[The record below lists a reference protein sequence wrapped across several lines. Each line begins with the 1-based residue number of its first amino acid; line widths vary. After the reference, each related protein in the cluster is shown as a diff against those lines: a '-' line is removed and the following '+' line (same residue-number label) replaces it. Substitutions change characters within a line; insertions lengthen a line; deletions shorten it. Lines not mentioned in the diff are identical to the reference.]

1 MTALIEFRQVS
12 KEFKLHNG
20 GRLLAVKDFSMV
32 LEVGKTVGLVGGS
45 GSGKSTVALMA
56 LALAK
61 PDAGA
66 ILWGGT
72 DIWSVKSRQRRELR
86 RHCQIVF
93 QDPRSSL
100 DPRLTVEEVVAEPLV
115 VHGIGSKEERVD
127 TIRAA
132 IEMVGLAPDIIHAVP
147 RQLSGGE
154 AQRVSIARAIV
165 LRPSVVVLDEALSS
179 LDLSVQAQVI
189 NLLLQLQ
196 RDLNLSYL
204 FISHDL
210 ALVANVSDSI
220 IVMQK
225 GSIVEAGDVDQIYG
239 APKHPYTQALLS
251 AVEEL
256 DTKMGYR

>member
-1 MTALIEFRQVS
+1 
-12 KEFKLHNG
+12 
-20 GRLLAVKDFSMV
+20 
-32 LEVGKTVGLVGGS
+32 
-45 GSGKSTVALMA
+45 
-56 LALAK
+56 
-61 PDAGA
+61 
-66 ILWGGT
+66 
-72 DIWSVKSRQRRELR
+72 
-86 RHCQIVF
+86 
-93 QDPRSSL
+93 
-100 DPRLTVEEVVAEPLV
+100 
-115 VHGIGSKEERVD
+115 
-127 TIRAA
+127 
-132 IEMVGLAPDIIHAVP
+132 
-147 RQLSGGE
+147 
-154 AQRVSIARAIV
+154 VSIARAIV